1 MGEMGEMGFRAGGS
15 RGVLMMTGL
24 LQMASEQEREAVGCR
39 CGVVITFSS
48 CLKFSDAGRGTLHG
62 YVKSQSP
69 LLGSYTETDSRA
81 GRKEGRTEGRKEGG
95 GLVDTKGWTECLVFL
110 IPLIKKL

>member
-1 MGEMGEMGFRAGGS
+1 
-15 RGVLMMTGL
+15 MMTGL